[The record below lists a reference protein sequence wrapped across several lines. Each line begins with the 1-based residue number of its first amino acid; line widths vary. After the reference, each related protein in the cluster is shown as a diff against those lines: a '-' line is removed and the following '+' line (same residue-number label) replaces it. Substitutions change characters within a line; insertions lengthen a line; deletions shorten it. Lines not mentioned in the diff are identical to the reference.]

1 MSQSTKQREICF
13 QKPNPSILEDGERFL
28 APTHPVSNT
37 EVKRKVRMRGIRTPP
52 TKGKKMDE
60 HQVVAMIATI
70 LEFLKSGET
79 PYANYI
85 AIRYRDHLRIAQQQV
100 LPG

>member
-1 MSQSTKQREICF
+1 
-13 QKPNPSILEDGERFL
+13 
-28 APTHPVSNT
+28 
-37 EVKRKVRMRGIRTPP
+37 
-52 TKGKKMDE
+52 MDE

-79 PYANYI
+79 LYANYI